1 MANNEISHASREFME
16 ALVLRQGE
24 VMQLEI
30 PSSPE
35 YVTIVRHAVEGVA
48 RRMRFDADQ
57 IEDLKLAVGEACT
70 NAVKYGCPTEDNPNV
85 EVKCVMLPDCLKV
98 EIRNNCTGPDC
109 PVFPSRVDINREG
122 GRGLYLMRQ
131 LMDEVNLTWE
141 HGIAIVTMLKRT
153 SPVMI

>member
-1 MANNEISHASREFME
+1 ME

-35 YVTIVRHAVEGVA
+35 YVAIARHAVEGLA
-48 RRMRFDADQ
+48 RRMHFDACQ

-70 NAVKYGCPTEDNPNV
+70 NAVKYGNCTEENPNV
-85 EVKCVMLPDCLKV
+85 EIRCVVMPDSLTV
-98 EIRNNCTGPDC
+98 EIKNRYAGPDYL
-109 PVFPSRVDINREG
+109 PFPNALDPNREG

-131 LMDEVNLTWE
+131 LMDEVNFEWK
-141 HGIAIVTMLKRT
+141 HGTAIVRMLKRT
-153 SPVMI
+153 AAVA